1 LREISITK
9 SHRSNPPV
17 AFFFFGVSFFRIA
30 IFDMLDASFL
40 KLIDGV
46 LKLFQK
52 LILEIPAHAA
62 VVSARPDTTFD
73 LRMSVAGR

>member
-17 AFFFFGVSFFRIA
+17 AFFFGVSFFRIA
-30 IFDMLDASFL
+30 IFDILNASFL

-52 LILEIPAHAA
+52 LLVEFPAHVA
-62 VVSARPDTTFD
+62 VVSARPDTTPFD
-73 LRMSVAGR
+73 LKGWLL